1 MTDTPYPEASGGLPQ
16 RKALGWALLG
26 AVLGAST
33 VGAMIYWQLAGL
45 NYAGAQRPTLSPGEF
60 DLLLTARAL
69 ASFDFLPLWA
79 GSVHPDA
86 IGTYLGAFEV
96 AAFLLLGL
104 GSTAALKACGVLHF
118 ALLSATCTGLAA
130 RMAGARAGALS
141 LALILFVAPT
151 LLGYHTRFLATTT
164 EVIGIQV
171 LALWWLLELRW
182 NGPHAR
188 GARVNSLFC
197 GLLLGVALIY
207 SSHSFLLLLFS
218 PLFLVLHSGSTVR
231 ERLPQLV
238 PLFCGVAAFSA
249 PWKLLAGVP
258 GQQPTG
264 LTLKSVPV
272 TTILANLGMDDLTT
286 LVQRLPFALSDSSM
300 SGTPSRWLY
309 VGWLVTLIFALI
321 WAGLSLFRRDG
332 RAENQVVE
340 GLLGCYGLAAL
351 TPMLFAGSLAGYP
364 AAYRYCFNGLVI
376 GIVLIG
382 LQYAKQHRS
391 TRLPGARAV
400 LSTVVAATVV
410 PCVLAWLAGDR
421 QASGSSW
428 EMTRDEAAFFAAQH
442 RVLILDEA
450 PHRHFGLLSPH
461 VQEEERRNWF
471 QGYGMLLGEEFQHRR
486 ALARKGGGRDND
498 GASADVWLQVP
509 ELHSSEGLAAS
520 FSTGLGLGLALDATL
535 SSDDLVL
542 IASLPNSLHA
552 DLWFGIGAALA
563 ERSYWSRTPPEL
575 SITGSPQALNELPN
589 SMDALKQGYV
599 SIHGATAEPIDSL
612 VTFASDDNHNHGAP
626 AAYLSLSHPFI
637 FTRFAQEGRG
647 EFK

>member
-1 MTDTPYPEASGGLPQ
+1 MTNTPYPEASGGLPK

-26 AVLGAST
+26 ALLGAST
-33 VGAMIYWQLAGL
+33 MGAVFYWQLAGL
-45 NYAGAQRPTLSPGEF
+45 NYAGTERPTLSPGEF

-86 IGTYLGAFEV
+86 IGTYLGAYEV

-104 GSTAALKACGVLHF
+104 GSTAALKVCGILHF
-118 ALLSATCTGLAA
+118 ALLSATCTGLSA

-141 LALILFVAPT
+141 LALIVCVAPT
-151 LLGYHTRFLATTT
+151 LVGYHTRFLATTS

-182 NGPHAR
+182 SDPQRR
-188 GARVNSLFC
+188 GAQLSSLFC
-197 GLLLGVALIY
+197 GLLLGLALIY

-218 PLFLVLHSGSTVR
+218 PLFVVLFGCATIR
-231 ERLPQLV
+231 ERLPQLAL
-238 PLFCGVAAFSA
+238 LFTGVAAFAA
-249 PWKLLAGVP
+249 PWKLLTDVP

-272 TTILANLGMDDLTT
+272 TTLLAELGMDDLTT
-286 LVQRLPFALSDSSM
+286 LVQRLPFALSDTSM
-300 SGTPSRWLY
+300 SENPIMWLH
-309 VGWLVTLIFALI
+309 VAWLVTLLLGLI
-321 WAGLSLFRRDG
+321 WSGLSLFRRER
-332 RAENQVVE
+332 RAESHIVE

-351 TPMLFAGSLAGYP
+351 IPMLFAGSLAGYP

-376 GIVLIG
+376 GMVLIG
-382 LQYAKQHRS
+382 LQFAKQHRAI
-391 TRLPGARAV
+391 RLPGTRAA
-400 LSTVVAATVV
+400 LGAILAATVA
-410 PCVLAWLAGDR
+410 PCALALP
-421 QASGSSW
+421 SSSSW

-442 RVLILDEA
+442 RVLILGET
-450 PHRHFGLLSPH
+450 PHRHFALLSPH
-461 VQEEERRNWF
+461 LQDDEQRNWF

-486 ALARKGGGRDND
+486 DLAIREGAPAGD
-498 GASADVWLQVP
+498 GPSADVWLKVP
-509 ELHSSEGLAAS
+509 GLFSSTDLASS

-535 SSDDLVL
+535 SDDDLVL
-542 IASLPNSLHA
+542 IASLPDSLHA

-563 ERSYWSRTPPEL
+563 ERSYWSQTAPAL
-575 SITGSPQALNELPN
+575 SIAGAPQALNELPN

-599 SIHGATAEPIDSL
+599 SIHGAVTGTIESL
-612 VTFASDDNHNHGAP
+612 VPFSADNSHSPGKA
-626 AAYLSLSHPFI
+626 AAYLSLSHPFV

-647 EFK
+647 EFR